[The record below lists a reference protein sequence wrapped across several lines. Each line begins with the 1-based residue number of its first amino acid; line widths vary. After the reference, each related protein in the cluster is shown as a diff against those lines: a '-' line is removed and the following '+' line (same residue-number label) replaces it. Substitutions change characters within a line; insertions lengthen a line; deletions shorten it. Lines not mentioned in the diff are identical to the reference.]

1 LFEIFY
7 CPFLAINYQVN
18 VMSQRLLQLDDV
30 RNINNPDNVVGLFK
44 KLGYK
49 TFENAQSLPVK
60 DLELP
65 ARSEEAI
72 EESYLIADHSKGP
85 DSLQVLLF
93 QLSQEEWKTPGLAS
107 NRMRLI
113 AQGLS
118 RRPSNFLL
126 LGTRNFNQIMLV
138 NPRKSLDAQ
147 MNFRVGI
154 RKLLIDR
161 TKPTHYDRDRLE
173 AIAARDFEPQ
183 ALYQAQCTAF
193 DVEKLTK
200 EFYQGY
206 QELFKQ
212 VQRTIFEHNPHPYF
226 DDETR
231 LHQFS
236 QRLLGRVMF
245 LYFLQK
251 KEFLAG
257 KPDFLSSE
265 FKKHKDLGS
274 AGFYNQ
280 VLEPLFFEIL
290 NCERPDSQSPW
301 GKIPYLNG
309 GLFERDYGGF
319 PDATGRETPKE
330 IWLPNS
336 LFNTKDNGVLNFF
349 DSYNF
354 TVSEDI
360 EGDETI
366 GVSPEMLGKILENM
380 LAADERGQS
389 GTFYTPRGVVQ
400 FMCVESLSRY
410 LADETGMDLDVVR
423 QLTEF
428 DPALHE
434 ERINE
439 LLTKE
444 QAKKIKKALASV
456 KVCDPSVG
464 SGAYPIGMMQVIVAV
479 KQAIACREEGRAVKR
494 GSLRISEWKR
504 EIIANNL
511 YGVDI
516 KPEAIEIAKLRMWL
530 SMVVDIPEIEDV
542 EPLPNLDYKLMAG
555 NSLIST
561 ICGERIIPDVTKD
574 NQLALVV
581 NPVQGEIQRL
591 ADLQQQY
598 FNSSSDERKALSAE
612 ILAAEKQVF
621 RLAID
626 DRRKFWKSE
635 QRRLETN
642 AARLKG
648 KVSRAAAKE
657 QATAELKLRELDRM
671 GSDVE
676 RGLKSLDFFQ
686 WQLHFHDVF
695 QEKGGFDIVI
705 GNPPYVRQ
713 EEIKELKPALQSE
726 YDCYTGTADLFVYF
740 YERAFQLLR
749 SGGNLT
755 YITSN
760 KYMRSGYGEK
770 LRQFL
775 SSQGTIQHLI
785 DFGDAPVFE
794 AIAYPSIM
802 LVTKATPKNHNITAL
817 TWNAEKSINS
827 LSAEFRSSSFTI
839 EQKELTADGWGLES
853 PVTLRLLEK
862 LRAAGQPLGE
872 YIDGRFYYGIKTGF
886 NEAFVVDRATR
897 NRLIAEHPSSA
908 EVLEPFLR
916 GRDVK
921 RWHTD
926 FADQYL
932 IKIESSENKLHPW
945 SKASGKEAEK
955 IFSKRYPAIHAWLGK
970 SRDALIKRCDQ
981 GRFFW
986 ELRSCQYW
994 ADFNQP
1000 KIIYPDIYEHQ
1011 SFMLDV
1017 NQYYAGNTCYFIPT
1031 DEYWLCGLLNSSVVE
1046 WFYSQISNKVR
1057 GGYLRA
1063 FTSYIKQIPI
1073 PETSASEQK
1082 AISALV
1088 KKCLEAKGH
1097 GVEFWE
1103 AEINDRVARLYGLT
1117 ADEIELIAK
1126 N

>member
-107 NRMRLI
+107 NRMRSI

-330 IWLPNS
+330 ILLPNS

-434 ERINE
+434 DRINE

-456 KVCDPSVG
+456 KICDPSVG

-574 NQLALVV
+574 NQLTLVV
-581 NPVQGEIQRL
+581 SPVQSEIQRL

-642 AARLKG
+642 AGRLKG

-671 GSDVE
+671 GSEVE
-676 RGLKSLDFFQ
+676 RGFKSLDFFQ

-713 EEIKELKPALQSE
+713 EKLGEAFKDALKIEFPELFK
-726 YDCYTGTADLFVYF
+726 GTADLYTYF
-740 YERAFQLLR
+740 YGKGIELLR
-749 SGGNLT
+749 PQGYLAF
-755 YITSN
+755 ITSN
-760 KYMRSGYGEK
+760 KWFRANYGVN
-770 LRQFL
+770 LRNYLYESCTIHSITDFGELPVFDAATFPMIFVAQRGKDSNISTLFTQVKSLDLPYPNVAAVVNEQGKYLPKDALQGENWRL
-775 SSQGTIQHLI
+775 SSPNSIALLQKMELGSVSLEEYVQGQI
-785 DFGDAPVFE
+785 
-794 AIAYPSIM
+794 
-802 LVTKATPKNHNITAL
+802 
-817 TWNAEKSINS
+817 
-827 LSAEFRSSSFTI
+827 
-839 EQKELTADGWGLES
+839 
-853 PVTLRLLEK
+853 
-862 LRAAGQPLGE
+862 
-872 YIDGRFYYGIKTGF
+872 FYGVKTGF
-886 NEAFVVDRATR
+886 NAAFKINDEKRR
-897 NRLIAEHPSSA
+897 ELIAQDPKSA
-908 EVLEPFLR
+908 EILKPLAVGDDVRKWHIREKNNWLIFTRR
-916 GRDVK
+916 G
-921 RWHTD
+921 TD
-926 FADQYL
+926 ID
-932 IKIESSENKLHPW
+932 K
-945 SKASGKEAEK
+945 
-955 IFSKRYPAIHAWLGK
+955 YPAIKAHL
-970 SRDALIKRCDQ
+970 
-981 GRFFW
+981 
-986 ELRSCQYW
+986 
-994 ADFNQP
+994 
-1000 KIIYPDIYEHQ
+1000 
-1011 SFMLDV
+1011 
-1017 NQYYAGNTCYFIPT
+1017 
-1031 DEYWLCGLLNSSVVE
+1031 
-1046 WFYSQISNKVR
+1046 
-1057 GGYLRA
+1057 
-1063 FTSYIKQIPI
+1063 
-1073 PETSASEQK
+1073 SE
-1082 AISALV
+1082 
-1088 KKCLEAKGH
+1088 
-1097 GVEFWE
+1097 
-1103 AEINDRVARLYGLT
+1103 
-1117 ADEIELIAK
+1117 
-1126 N
+1126 